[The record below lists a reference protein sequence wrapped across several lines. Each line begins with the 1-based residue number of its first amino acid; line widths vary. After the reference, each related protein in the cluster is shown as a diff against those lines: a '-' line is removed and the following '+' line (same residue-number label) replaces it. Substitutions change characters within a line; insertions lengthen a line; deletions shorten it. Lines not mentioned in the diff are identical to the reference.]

1 MATMTKE
8 QIEQKKAQLKQ
19 LTTEVD
25 RLINELKE
33 VGAWPLDDDDLD
45 QVTGGTSR
53 GPKSPGSQ
61 YTGGTGSKSQIPR
74 SSSRPFKP

>member
-1 MATMTKE
+1 MATITNE

-25 RLINELKE
+25 QLINELKE

-45 QVTGGTSR
+45 MVTGGTSVPQQSVASTPSTTVR
-53 GPKSPGSQ
+53 TCTPKTPQ
-61 YTGGTGSKSQIPR
+61 
-74 SSSRPFKP
+74 KPKFP